1 MTASEHLTS
10 EEINQHYSA
19 AIDSMDLINRLLDK
33 TVHTLF
39 ELNLIKSN
47 VQHLEIMVS
56 KNFWDFRNLEGFKNA
71 ISRGNDVLPE
81 GFNDLDQTISEEV
94 NIDPLISV

>member
-1 MTASEHLTS
+1 MSTS
-10 EEINQHYSA
+10 ETLTTEEIDKHYSA
-19 AIDSMDLINRLLDK
+19 ATDSMNVINLLLDK
-33 TVHTLF
+33 TEHTMH
-39 ELNLIKSN
+39 ELDLISRN

-81 GFNDLDQTISEEV
+81 GFNDLDRMNIQEE
-94 NIDPLISV
+94 NIDPPINT

>member
-1 MTASEHLTS
+1 MSTS
-10 EEINQHYSA
+10 ETLTTEEIDKHYSA
-19 AIDSMDLINRLLDK
+19 ATDSMNVINLLLDK
-33 TVHTLF
+33 TEHTMH
-39 ELNLIKSN
+39 ELDIISRN

-81 GFNDLDQTISEEV
+81 GFNDLDRTNIQEE
-94 NIDPLISV
+94 NIDPPINT